1 MCKLI
6 LKETH
11 QTLVIGSLLVPT
23 GTSPSSWLYIS
34 LIYHFFYLPLIP
46 QHHSLEPSLIED

>member
-23 GTSPSSWLYIS
+23 GPSPSSWLYIS

-46 QHHSLEPSLIED
+46 QHYSLDPSLIED

>member
-1 MCKLI
+1 MRKLI

-34 LIYHFFYLPLIP
+34 LIYHFFYLPLNP
-46 QHHSLEPSLIED
+46 QHHSPGPSLTED